1 MAHAPPTGYWPAQ
14 LIVAHIQITQRK
26 QLCNLLGDS
35 PSYPVMAYV
44 ERSQAMRELHRGQVK
59 FKLIPRQIN
68 MFRSPQCPKQEG
80 GIPGEPIP
88 CQIDCVEL
96 DILQ

>member
-1 MAHAPPTGYWPAQ
+1 
-14 LIVAHIQITQRK
+14 
-26 QLCNLLGDS
+26 
-35 PSYPVMAYV
+35 
-44 ERSQAMRELHRGQVK
+44 
-59 FKLIPRQIN
+59 